1 MSTNEPKAAK
11 PSDPETEVAFL
22 RAQVISLQGR
32 LCETLTQQVA
42 QQQTVLIAA
51 MQTNLALTQTVDK
64 VNRIAD
70 TLAELL
76 DKREEALAEDGAE
89 TRSDASA
96 NFSSVLATL
105 MPYLLSGAGGASQ
118 PKPSAKAPAPV
129 VNPFTVIHKY
139 GTPTEAA
146 PEATPEAG
154 SQPVQE
160 NPVPTTVTTVLKP
173 RADGMGYEEHIRT
186 ETKRPFPGLPPEPI
200 RYPSTSPAPN
210 PLPGTLIG
218 QQTKKPNPKE
228 NKQ

>member
-1 MSTNEPKAAK
+1 MSNKPDTAK
-11 PSDPETEVAFL
+11 PSDPETEVTFL
-22 RAQVISLQGR
+22 RSQVISLQNR
-32 LCETLTQQVA
+32 LCETLSQQVA

-76 DKREEALAEDGAE
+76 DKREEARAEDGAE

-105 MPYLLSGAGGASQ
+105 MPYLLSGAGGASH
-118 PKPSAKAPAPV
+118 PKPSAEAPAPAA
-129 VNPFTVIHKY
+129 NPFTVIHKY

-146 PEATPEAG
+146 PGAA

-160 NPVPTTVTTVLKP
+160 AAVPTTVTTVLKP

-186 ETKRPFPGLPPEPI
+186 ETKRPFPGPGLTP
-200 RYPSTSPAPN
+200 YPSTTISNPAPEA
-210 PLPGTLIG
+210 PSGKA
-218 QQTKKPNPKE
+218 QTKKPNPKE
-228 NKQ
+228 PKP